1 MGMDYMKRAFLLKM
15 QRTTD
20 LKLFLYQNT
29 LTLPKNFGL
38 LLIFFSKKSKK
49 AGEIQGICFDSFE
62 TFINTIFSYN
72 SVTKHFSKYCKIG

>member
-29 LTLPKNFGL
+29 TQKFPTA
-38 LLIFFSKKSKK
+38 IDFFFKK
-49 AGEIQGICFDSFE
+49 E
-62 TFINTIFSYN
+62 
-72 SVTKHFSKYCKIG
+72 